1 MFSKHLPILVVDSN
15 QGRYIEMNVDALKDI
30 IKNNPEII
38 EESARNNSADPRA
51 VKGIARFF
59 IDNSYNILSNRQK
72 YHFDKSIRPLI
83 EDVKCEGYTHEL
95 EDIPA
100 DCDAKIKD
108 EDLID
113 CYQNQ
118 EFYCDSC
125 KEQSEY
131 DAYRKERIFRD

>member
-1 MFSKHLPILVVDSN
+1 
-15 QGRYIEMNVDALKDI
+15 MNVDALKDI

-38 EESARNNSADPRA
+38 EELARNNSANPST
-51 VKGIARFF
+51 VKGIAQFF
-59 IDNSYNILSNRQK
+59 IDKSYNNLSDKQK

-95 EDIPA
+95 EDVPA
-100 DCDAKIKD
+100 YCAAKIKD

-113 CYQNQ
+113 CYQYQ

-131 DAYRKERIFRD
+131 DACRKERIFRD